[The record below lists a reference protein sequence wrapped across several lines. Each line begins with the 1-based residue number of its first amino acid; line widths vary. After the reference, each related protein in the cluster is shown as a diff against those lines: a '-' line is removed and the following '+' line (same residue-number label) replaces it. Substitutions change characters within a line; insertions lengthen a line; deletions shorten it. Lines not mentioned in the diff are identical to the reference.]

1 MEAILKLPGEPAKV
15 VSLGTSDDI
24 RKLLGGEFEPAPILR
39 GAQVLTLA
47 SGDSLAYNTTFLG
60 YRYCGP
66 ILIVGRGDNE
76 CFTSLSEYIQKMT
89 LKALNVTMK

>member
-1 MEAILKLPGEPAKV
+1 MEAILKRPGEPAKV

-39 GAQVLTLA
+39 GAQVLTFA
-47 SGDSLAYNTTFLG
+47 SGDNLAYNTTFLG

-66 ILIVGRGDNE
+66 LLIVGRGENE
-76 CFTSLSEYIQKMT
+76 RIIPLSKSIQRIT
-89 LKALNVTMK
+89 LKALTGRTQ